1 MTTKNPKVAIIGSGI
16 SGLAACYVLLNSKS
30 EYKAEVHVIE
40 KNDHFGGHSESVEW
54 ESSGIAWS
62 SKSLT
67 TVFPEW
73 RSVFSLDLWAMLFDM
88 WWFNQFALE
97 VLRDEKKYSQVSLGA
112 YLHDRGF
119 SDSFKK
125 NYIFPLLSSIWIHD
139 PQSSVSEIPVVMA
152 VRYLCNH
159 CLLNTFTSS
168 VEWLIVKGGAKV
180 YVDALINSCA
190 SAKFERDAEV
200 AHVYPITDEGVVK
213 VRLQDNTEKKF
224 DHVII
229 ATSAPEASRLLGN
242 GDITE
247 EQRNILDMFDIT
259 ESSVVL
265 HKDETLRSAWNYH
278 DNGSSCNGSSAAPRV
293 SLTACMSDI
302 MGLREEEGLILSTL
316 NPAREPE
323 GDVMEF
329 TYQHPKYDKFT
340 MKAQERLGDIQGE
353 SSIWFAGA
361 WAGDGFHEE
370 GLNKGIE
377 CAMKI
382 MKYTEDELPF
392 TYRNWKAVERQPATG
407 VIGYIQAIFAVV
419 PRCVTAFFRCFTLGF
434 HPDHLKPR
442 SKQC

>member
-1 MTTKNPKVAIIGSGI
+1 
-16 SGLAACYVLLNSKS
+16 
-30 EYKAEVHVIE
+30 
-40 KNDHFGGHSESVEW
+40 
-54 ESSGIAWS
+54 
-62 SKSLT
+62 
-67 TVFPEW
+67 
-73 RSVFSLDLWAMLFDM
+73 MLFDM

-112 YLHDRGF
+112 YLHDRGY

-152 VRYLCNH
+152 VRYLYNH

-190 SAKFERDAEV
+190 SAKLERYAEV
-200 AHVYPITDEGVVK
+200 AHVYPITDKGVVK
-213 VRLQDNTEKKF
+213 VCLRDETEEYF

-229 ATSAPEASRLLGN
+229 ATSAPEALRLLGG

-247 EQRNILDMFDIT
+247 KQRKILDMFRT
-259 ESSVVL
+259 TKSRVVL
-265 HKDETLRSAWNYH
+265 HKDKTFLPDDPKLRSAWNYH
-278 DNGSSCNGSSAAPRV
+278 DNGSPCNGSSAAPRV

-302 MGLREEEGLILSTL
+302 MGLGEEEGLILSTL
-316 NPAREPE
+316 NPARKPE
-323 GDVMEF
+323 GGVMEF
-329 TYQHPKYDKFT
+329 EYEHPKYDGST
-340 MKAQERLGDIQGE
+340 MDAQKELDSIQGK
-353 SSIWFAGA
+353 SDIWFAGA

-377 CAMKI
+377 CAMEI
-382 MKYTEDELPF
+382 MQYTEDELPF

>member
-1 MTTKNPKVAIIGSGI
+1 MLKLLVANFTAL
-16 SGLAACYVLLNSKS
+16 LAKLNV
-30 EYKAEVHVIE
+30 ATLPTRIT
-40 KNDHFGGHSESVEW
+40 FGVSRKGE
-54 ESSGIAWS
+54 GIAWS

-73 RSVFSLDLWAMLFDM
+73 RSVFSSDLWAMLFDM
-88 WWFNQFALE
+88 WWFNHFALE
-97 VLRDEKKYSQVSLGA
+97 VLRDEEKYSQVSLGA
-112 YLHDRGF
+112 YLHDRGY

-213 VRLQDNTEKKF
+213 VRLQDDTEKEF

-242 GDITE
+242 DDITK

-259 ESSVVL
+259 QSSVVL
-265 HKDETLRSAWNYH
+265 HKDET
-278 DNGSSCNGSSAAPRV
+278 V
-293 SLTACMSDI
+293 SL
-302 MGLREEEGLILSTL
+302 
-316 NPAREPE
+316 
-323 GDVMEF
+323 
-329 TYQHPKYDKFT
+329 
-340 MKAQERLGDIQGE
+340 
-353 SSIWFAGA
+353 
-361 WAGDGFHEE
+361 
-370 GLNKGIE
+370 
-377 CAMKI
+377 
-382 MKYTEDELPF
+382 
-392 TYRNWKAVERQPATG
+392 
-407 VIGYIQAIFAVV
+407 
-419 PRCVTAFFRCFTLGF
+419 
-434 HPDHLKPR
+434 
-442 SKQC
+442 